1 MIEPW
6 LTPNFSTPE
15 EIHHP
20 MELKVLAAL
29 VWGAAEGPSISHLPW
44 DKPETW
50 TEEVMGIPQKTR
62 GIDGNRWEYSIS

>member
-29 VWGAAEGPSISHLPW
+29 VWGAAEGLSISHLPW
-44 DKPETW
+44 DKPEVDQRSHGNT
-50 TEEVMGIPQKTR
+50 QKNK
-62 GIDGNRWEYSIS
+62 GNRWE